1 VACELSRRF
10 IESKIAACTCAYIS
24 PLASKSRLGE
34 IIAISIPGYKV
45 SSASSSAMVFTVAF
59 LSAKSWRALTRV
71 FLERRGLIAID
82 ELVIFFDPPFPTSAL
97 SYGKEEAAA
106 TTGGS
111 SLHRLRRKSLF
122 SLLTIPPRVA
132 SDIARRLFRARRRPR
147 DPMPR
152 GHVGAH
158 PASSSPSSSLSSSH
172 LSRMRSLPSPLF
184 AFVPSFL
191 VLLKERPV
199 SSWKTRTPR
208 NLVSRDLDGC

>member
-1 VACELSRRF
+1 VRLHFTFSIKISTRRDYSDFHSRIQSI
-10 IESKIAACTCAYIS
+10 IERNV
-24 PLASKSRLGE
+24 L
-34 IIAISIPGYKV
+34 
-45 SSASSSAMVFTVAF
+45 TVAF

-82 ELVIFFDPPFPTSAL
+82 ELVIFLDPPFPTSAL

-122 SLLTIPPRVA
+122 SLLTIPPRVV
-132 SDIARRLFRARRRPR
+132 SDLAGRLFRARRRPR

-158 PASSSPSSSLSSSH
+158 PAHSPLILASFSYALSS
-172 LSRMRSLPSPLF
+172 
-184 AFVPSFL
+184 
-191 VLLKERPV
+191 
-199 SSWKTRTPR
+199 
-208 NLVSRDLDGC
+208 